1 MEKLKF
7 KRTSR
12 RAQNTRIINEA
23 SAAIADPCA
32 TTDQLASLYERLK
45 ANNDELNKINEK
57 LEAYIQDQ
65 GAFETEYA
73 SVIEYQDNATRVL
86 AELKSK
92 TKRLSQAAA
101 PMTGPVTNAT
111 PPVAATSLE
120 RTGQAYRN

>member
-45 ANNDELNKINEK
+45 GNNDELIRSMKSSK
-57 LEAYIQDQ
+57 LTFRI
-65 GAFETEYA
+65 
-73 SVIEYQDNATRVL
+73 
-86 AELKSK
+86 
-92 TKRLSQAAA
+92 KRHLRPNMRA
-101 PMTGPVTNAT
+101 
-111 PPVAATSLE
+111 
-120 RTGQAYRN
+120 